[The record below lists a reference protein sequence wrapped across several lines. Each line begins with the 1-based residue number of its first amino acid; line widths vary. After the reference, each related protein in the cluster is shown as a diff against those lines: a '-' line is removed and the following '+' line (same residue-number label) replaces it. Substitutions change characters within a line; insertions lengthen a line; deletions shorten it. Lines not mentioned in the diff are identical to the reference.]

1 MTIAAYFT
9 KQSRLAKTMAAGLL
23 SLSLLAPAVHASSEE
38 VAAKP
43 KPTVLN
49 AETASAFLDE
59 FFDSDVA
66 KPHYVGASVVIVK
79 DGEVVAQKG
88 YGYADKEAEIEADPA
103 ESVFRM
109 ASVSKTFNA
118 VAAMQL
124 VEQGKIGLHD
134 DISPYLNGI
143 TYDNPFDTP
152 VTVEHLLTHTT
163 GFRIQD
169 PTPEDIHFDLD
180 KRVEIEDYVRQHM
193 PTVEREPG
201 SSYMYDNFASMLLGL
216 IVQNVSEMPYESY
229 MQEYVFEPLQM
240 NSSSFE
246 LQADQVGTL
255 AEEYD
260 ASGSPIGVYAVT
272 PTVMPQGGML
282 STAEDIGKFMLA
294 FLNGG
299 AAGDQRILTRETVEM
314 MEEYRSSI
322 HPLLPNTTYGFEAP
336 YQLPGAGS
344 SSSVITKAGDLI
356 GTSTYMFLI
365 PEQNTGVFVAYNK
378 TGALRNLLYTQ
389 FMTKFFPAYAEP
401 AELGDFKPQS
411 GEELAAFEGY
421 YSDLR
426 MKSIVSVLD
435 VQGEQGLV
443 VSDAIIGPRP
453 LKQVDRNLFVDSL
466 TNQFT
471 AFQMD
476 EDGEVAYMKEP
487 YLNPLGYAGKG
498 AKAEGYRDVAQDSP
512 YAEPIHMLQSLG
524 YYANDGDASFYPE
537 NGATRAQFVEHIL
550 KISGLKGSKTTE
562 LAFSDLEG
570 HPSAAYVQLA
580 YESGMVKGTTS
591 GTFAPD
597 RTITRQEAAVILWR
611 ALSLKYPANLF
622 DEVSLSG
629 EVDEWAKQAVQ
640 MMVGL
645 GIIGPEVRI
654 GDEGATDFLAKEQ
667 LTREQE
673 AAILFKLLTQQ
684 TDQIVASLT
693 AEQNTE
699 AAPEA
704 DVQDEEVEAEAGENT
719 EAGEAAGTDEESAN
733 AA

>member
-1 MTIAAYFT
+1 MTIAAYLT
-9 KQSRLAKTMAAGLL
+9 KESRLAKAMVAGLL
-23 SLSLLAPAVHASSEE
+23 SLSLLAPAVHASPEE
-38 VAAKP
+38 EATQPKAA
-43 KPTVLN
+43 VLN

-59 FFDSDVA
+59 FFNSDVA

-88 YGYADKEAEIEADPA
+88 YGYADKEAEIEADPV

-124 VEQGKIGLHD
+124 VEQGKIGLQD
-134 DISPYLNGI
+134 DISSYLDGM

-180 KRVEIEDYVRQHM
+180 QRVEIEEYVRQHM
-193 PTVEREPG
+193 PPVEREPG

-216 IVQNVSEMPYESY
+216 IVQNVSGMPYESY
-229 MQEYVFEPLQM
+229 MQERVFEPLQM
-240 NSSSFE
+240 NNSSFE
-246 LQADQVGTL
+246 LQGELIEKL

-260 ASGSPIGVYAVT
+260 AAFNPIGVYAVT

-282 STAEDIGKFMLA
+282 STAEDIGKFMIA

-299 AAGDQRILTRETVEM
+299 AAGDHRILSESTVEM
-314 MEEYRSSI
+314 MEEYRSSV
-322 HPLLPNTTYGFEAP
+322 HPLLPDTTYGFEAP
-336 YQLPGAGS
+336 FQLPGAGS
-344 SSSVITKAGDLI
+344 SSAIITKAGDI
-356 GTSTYMFLI
+356 VGTSTYMFLI

-389 FMTKFFPAYAEP
+389 LMTKFFPAYAEP
-401 AELGDFKPQS
+401 ADLGNFKPQPA
-411 GEELAAFEGY
+411 EQLAAFEGY

-426 MKSIVSVLD
+426 MKSLVSVLE
-435 VQGEQGLV
+435 VQGEHGLV

-498 AKAEGYRDVAQDSP
+498 AKAEGYRDVATDSP

-524 YYANDGDASFYPE
+524 YYTNNGDESFYPE
-537 NGATRAQFVEHIL
+537 KGATRAQFVEHIL
-550 KISGLKGSKTTE
+550 RISGLKGSKTKE
-562 LAFSDLEG
+562 LAFADLEG

-591 GTFAPD
+591 GKFAPD

-640 MMVGL
+640 MIVGL
-645 GIIGPEVRI
+645 GVIGPEI
-654 GDEGATDFLAKEQ
+654 GISDDGATDFLAKEQ

-684 TDQIVASLT
+684 TDQIVASLM
-693 AEQNTE
+693 AKQNAE

-704 DVQDEEVEAEAGENT
+704 AMQDEEVEAEAGVNT
-719 EAGEAAGTDEESAN
+719 EAEAAAATDEESAD